1 MLSNKNATIWGSP
14 CPAEDSSSGTSQVW
28 LWITLGIVGG
38 LMLLCM
44 VAAFVAAVFKWRR
57 GKMFYEILQGME
69 VQPNKEQVDFENG
82 DLEYLN
88 DIETHGGRLLSE
100 NEQSRNSLIISQ
112 NEDDVAS
119 DVDEGKQEKRE
130 REKEQEKEVTGRTDN
145 IDINGDDI
153 KDIHLPPPPSHR
165 EHPLADTSTSTTS
178 TTTTTTTPTSPTL
191 VFSTKTTSLFMDD
204 SDAQLQSSSEEDS
217 DGGSRGRRKR
227 VVSFNTLP
235 LARRDSEEG
244 ERPRSGGFDV
254 PLSLDEDLADSP
266 SHRKRSGSSTTPLSP
281 IITPINLKSLPSK
294 FAPSKKETPSSTH
307 SSPVKSPLGQRLSS
321 PRKRSG
327 SLTPMRS
334 ASLSGRDPSAQL
346 PRISELVGDE
356 SGTTTHQGRAW
367 RKRSGSF
374 DIHRQK
380 EKLVEGFDDAGAA
393 VPDEQ
398 EGSSR
403 DGL

>member
-1 MLSNKNATIWGSP
+1 VLSNKNATIWGSP

-88 DIETHGGRLLSE
+88 DIERHGGRFLSD
-100 NEQSRNSLIISQ
+100 NEQSRNSLIISK

-119 DVDEGKQEKRE
+119 DADEGKQEKRE
-130 REKEQEKEVTGRTDN
+130 REKEQEKEVTRSVTVGRTDN

-153 KDIHLPPPPSHR
+153 KDIHLPPPPS
-165 EHPLADTSTSTTS
+165 STSTTS
-178 TTTTTTTPTSPTL
+178 TTTTTTTPTSPPL
-191 VFSTKTTSLFMDD
+191 VFSTKTAALFVDD
-204 SDAQLQSSSEEDS
+204 SDTQLRSSSEEDS

-294 FAPSKKETPSSTH
+294 FAPSKKESPN

-334 ASLSGRDPSAQL
+334 ASLSGRHDPTAQL
-346 PRISELVGDE
+346 PRISQLVGDE

-393 VPDEQ
+393 VPDEK
-398 EGSSR
+398 EGSSS